1 MSYEKK
7 LLCQKHSEEIDTEKN
22 PCPHP
27 DDYCRYRTGYAI
39 NTQCMDNV
47 ACKEKRRKKLENTR

>member
-7 LLCQKHSEEIDTEKN
+7 LLCQKYSEEIDTEKN

-27 DDYCRYRTGYAI
+27 DDYCRHRTGCVI

-47 ACKEKRRKKLENTR
+47 ACKEKRRKILENTR